1 MGYGLFLVCVSFV
14 TPAGEE
20 VLAQGPAAP
29 GDPAPALTDAERIA
43 RLLRSIE
50 TDKNQLI
57 SLRESMNDPEGEY
70 PQAESEFQELDDEWV
85 EYSKLLEKLRKE
97 KQLEEVAK
105 IEKKNSSLRAEWE
118 RAKKRL
124 DLAIQERKTQQ
135 ELIQALQKKIQED
148 VEALKKV
155 KGDDTEEPAEGQPPV
170 PVQPA
175 TTKPPATTPPVTS
188 PPPSPVSP
196 AVPGNPQPSPQPK
209 GDNPP
214 DPEAK
219 SKNDAPAKSSEKVKE
234 NEQLERARQEA
245 QQKAE
250 AAQAAQT
257 KADTITKRIDAVRAN
272 IHLDEK
278 LLETTRKKVT
288 QAQQALAALEEEFFK
303 EIAAGADEAII
314 QEIHQQRDEARK
326 RLAQAG
332 EEVEKISKRVEER
345 RSEMQT
351 MVVDQ
356 MMALREAEFKRS
368 EAEAANRKVE
378 DLQDPFHPH
387 NINLWFRTHGVR
399 ILAILLC
406 IILLRW
412 LSRVFSRR
420 IVKVMGRKN
429 IGKRGTQEDR
439 ENRSET
445 LVQVFQNFSVIAIM
459 IGGSLMIMDELGVPI
474 GPLMGGAAVVGL
486 AVAFG
491 AQNLI
496 RDYFTGFMVLMEDQY
511 SINDVVKINGISG
524 SVQQITLRMTVL
536 RDIEGIVHFVPHGTI
551 TTVSNLTHGWSRA
564 YFEIGVAYKENVDK
578 VMRIL
583 MELAM
588 QMRRDLMYG
597 PLIAEDPEMLGVDQ
611 FTDSA
616 VTIKFFIKTKPLK
629 QWTIKRELLRR
640 IKNRFD
646 EMGIEIPFPHRT
658 VFHRYEKDGEACE
671 RNSAA

>member
-1 MGYGLFLVCVSFV
+1 VF
-14 TPAGEE
+14 
-20 VLAQGPAAP
+20 AQGTPPTGAPPA
-29 GDPAPALTDAERIA
+29 ALTDAERIA

-50 TDKNQLI
+50 TDKSQLI
-57 SLRESMNDPEGEY
+57 SLRESLIDPEGEY
-70 PQAESEFQELDDEWV
+70 PQAEEEFQELDDEWV
-85 EYSKLLEKLRKE
+85 EFNKSLEKLRKE
-97 KQLEEVAK
+97 EKPEEAAEL
-105 IEKKNSSLRAEWE
+105 EKKHSSLKGEWE

-148 VEALKKV
+148 TEELRKV
-155 KGDDTEEPAEGQPPV
+155 KGEEPEEPADSDPTTPEQPP
-170 PVQPA
+170 A
-175 TTKPPATTPPVTS
+175 TAPPATTPPVTS
-188 PPPSPVSP
+188 PGPMPISPFL
-196 AVPGNPQPSPQPK
+196 PGNPTPPK
-209 GDNPP
+209 PRGKNPP
-214 DPEAK
+214 EVEGK
-219 SKNDAPAKSSEKVKE
+219 SKKEEPASPAGKEKE
-234 NEQLERARQEA
+234 NRQLEQAREEA
-245 QQKAE
+245 HQKAE
-250 AAQAAQT
+250 AAQVAQS
-257 KADTITKRIDAVRAN
+257 KADSITKRIDALRAN
-272 IHLDEK
+272 IELDEK

-288 QAQQALAALEEEFFK
+288 QSQQALAALEEEFFK
-303 EIAAGADEAII
+303 QIAAGADEAII
-314 QEIHQQRDEARK
+314 QEIHKQRDEARK

-345 RSEMQT
+345 RSELQA

-356 MMALREAEFKRS
+356 MKALQEAEAKRS
-368 EAEAANRKVE
+368 EAETAKQKVQ

-387 NINLWFRTHGVR
+387 NINLWFRTQGVR
-399 ILAILLC
+399 IVAILLGMV
-406 IILLRW
+406 LLRW
-412 LSRVFSRR
+412 LARVFSRR
-420 IVKVMGRKN
+420 IVKVMNRKN
-429 IGKRGTQEDR
+429 SGKRGTEEDR

-445 LVQVFQNFSVIAIM
+445 LVQVFQNFSVIVIM

-474 GPLMGGAAVVGL
+474 GPLMGGAAVIGL

-511 SINDVVKINGISG
+511 SINDVVKINGIAG

-536 RDIEGIVHFVPHGTI
+536 RDIEGTVHFIPHGTI

-564 YFEIGVAYKENVDK
+564 FFEIGVAYKENVDK

-616 VTIKFFIKTKPLK
+616 VTIKFFIKTRPLK
-629 QWTIKRELLRR
+629 QWIVKRELLRR

-658 VFHRYEKDGEACE
+658 VFHRYEKDEDACE
-671 RNSAA
+671 RHSAA